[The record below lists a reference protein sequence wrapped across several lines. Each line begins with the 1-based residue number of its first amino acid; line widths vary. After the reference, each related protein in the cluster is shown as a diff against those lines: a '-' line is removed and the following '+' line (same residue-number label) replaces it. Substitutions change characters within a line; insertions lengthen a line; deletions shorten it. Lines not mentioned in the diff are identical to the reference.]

1 MVSNAKTDLTT
12 QYTKSIKV
20 EAEKLSRNLDDES
33 KDRKKNISKVSDRL
47 IETHQ
52 VAVVTEIRAKSNER
66 VNDFLKQ
73 KVELNQNS
81 LAYTLAKQMELEEN
95 LTQVDTKINN
105 GLIRIDEAI
114 ETALS
119 RIDARNKELNASL
132 EFAKKSLVPIGSIFN
147 FIKECPKGYHLLD
160 GSEIVDNDDMV
171 LYLESGN
178 YPDYRERYFRSS
190 SNALTARTFQD
201 DATAK
206 NGLYMRYAG
215 LHNQQRYQ
223 RVGFKEGSSLAGT
236 SYHNEVSR
244 STYTAGNHIHQLV
257 GDNETR
263 PVTVVVNRCIKER

>member
-1 MVSNAKTDLTT
+1 MTT
-12 QYTKSIKV
+12 QYTKSIER
-20 EAEKLSRNLDDES
+20 EAEKLSRNLEDES

-47 IETHQ
+47 TETHQ
-52 VAVVTEIRAKSNER
+52 VAVVTEVRAKSNEKL
-66 VNDFLKQ
+66 NDFLKQ

-95 LTQVDTKINN
+95 LTQVDTKIND
-105 GLIRIDEAI
+105 GLTRIDEAI

-132 EFAKKSLVPIGSIFN
+132 ELAKKSLVPMGSIFN
-147 FIKECPKGYHLLD
+147 FIKECPDGYHLLD
-160 GSEIVDNDDMV
+160 GSEIVNNDAMV
-171 LYLESGN
+171 LYFESGN

-190 SNALTARTFQD
+190 SNALLAGIFQA

-215 LHNQQRYQ
+215 LHNQQKYRE
-223 RVGFKEGSSLAGT
+223 VGIHEGSSLAGL
-236 SYHNEVSR
+236 SRFYAVSR
-244 STYTAGNHIHQLV
+244 DTYTAGNHIHELF

-263 PVTVVVNRCIKER
+263 PVTVVVNRCIKEK